1 MSTFTKSRLPEKKQP
16 DSSCEIPNTC
26 SQPNHAGRFVLL
38 CEDSRNI
45 FPSVELWIRNPEEDN
60 DDDDG
65 GFVEGSEV
73 LIVFLKPQM
82 NTWSALIFNGC

>member
-1 MSTFTKSRLPEKKQP
+1 M
-16 DSSCEIPNTC
+16 
-26 SQPNHAGRFVLL
+26 
-38 CEDSRNI
+38 
-45 FPSVELWIRNPEEDN
+45 NPEEEDN
-60 DDDDG
+60 DDDDDDDG